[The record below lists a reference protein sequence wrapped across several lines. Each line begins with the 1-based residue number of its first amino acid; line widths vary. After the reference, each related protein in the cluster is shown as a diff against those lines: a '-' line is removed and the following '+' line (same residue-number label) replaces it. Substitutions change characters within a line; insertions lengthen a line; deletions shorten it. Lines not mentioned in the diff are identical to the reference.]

1 MLGKLGNYFKESK
14 DEMRKVVWPSRKQ
27 TIRYT
32 MMVIGVSVAMA
43 AFLGTVDLIFT
54 TVLDK
59 VI

>member
-1 MLGKLGNYFKESK
+1 
-14 DEMRKVVWPSRKQ
+14 MRKVVWPSRKQ

-43 AFLGTVDLIFT
+43 AFLGTVDYIFT
-54 TVLDK
+54 TILDK